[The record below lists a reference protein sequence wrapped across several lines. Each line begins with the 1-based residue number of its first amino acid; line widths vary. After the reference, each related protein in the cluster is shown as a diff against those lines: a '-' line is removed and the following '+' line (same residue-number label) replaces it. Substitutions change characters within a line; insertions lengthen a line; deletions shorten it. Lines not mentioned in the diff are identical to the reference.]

1 MSLTT
6 LTVDGRDY
14 PSYATLAEAL
24 IQLAIDPVRGPAWRR
39 TEPDPPVTD
48 VDRALALIAASA
60 SLDALTWAGRPQ
72 SEQQRPR
79 AWPRIAISYPDGAIV
94 PDGTLPVPIQ
104 QAAIILAANSLTTA
118 AAVQP
123 AAIGAAASRRIKA
136 GAVEI
141 EYFAPPAALSI
152 QDAEAQRLIAPYL
165 AAAAGRRAVAT
176 GTDGASAFED
186 RQAPDPVWYP

>member
-6 LTVDGRDY
+6 LDVDGHAY
-14 PSYATLAEAL
+14 PSYATLDEAAL
-24 IQLAIDPVRGPAWRR
+24 QLAVDPVRGPAWRDAEDDAR
-39 TEPDPPVTD
+39 S
-48 VDRALALIAASA
+48 LALVASSA

-72 SEQQRPR
+72 SESQRPR
-79 AWPRIAISYPDGAIV
+79 AWGRIGVVYPDGAIV
-94 PDGTLPVPIQ
+94 PDGTLPIAIQ
-104 QAAIILAANSLTTA
+104 QATIIIAANSLTTA

-123 AAIGAAASRRIKA
+123 AAIGAAASRKIKA

-141 EYFAPPAALSI
+141 EYFAPPASLSV
-152 QDAEAQRLIAPYL
+152 QDPEAQRLIAPFL
-165 AAAAGRRAVAT
+165 AAAAARRAVAT

>member
-1 MSLTT
+1 M
-6 LTVDGRDY
+6 
-14 PSYATLAEAL
+14 
-24 IQLAIDPVRGPAWRR
+24 IQLAIDPVRGPTWRAAEDAAR
-39 TEPDPPVTD
+39 S
-48 VDRALALIAASA
+48 LALVASSS

-72 SEQQRPR
+72 SEGQRPR
-79 AWPRIAISYPDGAIV
+79 AWPRLDVTYPDGAIV
-94 PDGTLPVPIQ
+94 PDGTLPIPIQ

-123 AAIGAAASRRIKA
+123 AAIGAAASRKIKA

-141 EYFAPPAALSI
+141 EYFSPAEALAV

-176 GTDGASAFED
+176 GTEGCSAFED
-186 RQAPDPVWYP
+186 RQAPEPVWYP